1 VLVTTHNRSL
11 NLGASPHR
19 CFAYFFMRARIL
31 TVYALIFA
39 YLAGGIFAAPT
50 ITTQPNPA
58 INATSGW
65 TNVNFTVA
73 ATATSGTLSYQW
85 KKDGVALTN
94 GFVRSRTLSDGRVV
108 DSYVSGATGSTLTLV
123 NVSPSDAGSY
133 TVDVT
138 DSSTPPTVTSNAA
151 VLTVTD
157 TAPTLVNQSPATAAV
172 SEGGRAKLFFT
183 VNGSRPLNVQWFKD
197 GVALKGVNGSSTT
210 AYDIDNFSAAKAG
223 SYTVTVS
230 NAYGTVSLQP
240 MALQLAA
247 TKDPLDLFRWT
258 NPDPQG
264 NNLISV
270 NAVGGKL
277 VLVGRGG
284 AVISTVDG
292 QSGNIGTGGTGFT
305 ITTVS
310 YDAGRGVYLAGGGF
324 STLLRST
331 DAQNWT
337 PVGLTGVDE
346 SYNSSATNGDGTIIM
361 VGSDANVRPFRGLV
375 RITRDGGNTWTLPTS
390 TPAGWAAGSSTVQLT
405 SAAFGNGAFVVV
417 SSLGTA
423 FRSTDGGDTW
433 TQVTTGVTQPLQTV
447 AFGNGT
453 FVAVGNSGTII
464 RSTDSGVTW
473 TTQASTTTNNLIGV
487 NYLPASS
494 TWVAVGA
501 GATVRMSTDGGA
513 TWSTPAGTLAP
524 NATDFYSIAESG
536 ALTAITGQYGR
547 IFLRPV
553 ATTFDLN
560 GWEAA
565 GENVQIDQVSN
576 TNNGGFLNHVDWD
589 ANSNQ
594 FLAVGSTGHIL
605 SAQASG
611 SGWFRRA
618 QVTAGGFLTQWVRF
632 GNALLAS
639 GSSGSVLRSTDNGS
653 TWTAVTTSATGAQLN
668 GIAVGGG
675 RVVVVGAGGAVST
688 STDGTTWAAATSGV
702 TVPLRRVTYANGQFV
717 AVGGADNGSSIALLT
732 SPDGLNW
739 TIRTTGTT
747 GQLWGVDYADGAW
760 LAVGAASING
770 GGGFVLRSTDNGV
783 TWTRTDMPGM
793 SFLFSIRY
801 LNSRWIATG
810 SPAFIAAPNA
820 FAVSSD
826 GQNWTLKAVPAS
838 PNVNTLRSIAAS
850 PGGAYVLV
858 GNDATILTSGIL
870 PPIITSQPASSTV
883 GFNGGVSLVVSASSP
898 FPLTYQWRRNG
909 VNIPGA
915 TGNFYFVGNF
925 DSSKAGTYDVV
936 VTATR
941 TDGDG
946 NSETST
952 VTSAGAILTLG
963 SGSGVTVSDWNFNRA
978 KFWSLALPGRVT
990 AAPGGKVYATFN
1002 NGGFVNAV
1010 DGQLVGAVIRL
1021 NADGTRDTT
1030 FNIGTALADAYAV
1043 VPLSDGRVLVGGVAN
1058 DETAE
1063 TGQTLF
1069 RVFRFNADGSRDW
1082 NYFSPVFT
1090 AVPRYM
1096 TVQSDGK
1103 LLVAPGFGG
1112 FTNNGGLSGLVRL
1125 NENGSLDFSFQRPS
1139 FPPNNANPIFAQILV
1154 DGAGKIY
1161 IAGGFTSVNGAARAG
1176 VARLNSD
1183 GSLDTTYV
1191 PSGYTFGGQQIRGLG
1206 LQTQGA
1212 NAGKLIVAGGN
1223 MTVGG
1228 AARSVIR
1235 LGTDGA
1241 LDTTF
1246 GAVAPADVLGTA
1258 GVRPRLLN
1266 LLPDD
1271 RVMVVSDRIV
1281 RLTADGVVDSTYANP
1296 TLSTEIFWLETL
1308 ADGSVLFP
1316 PEFGTSIGGST
1327 PNTPV
1332 RLTPSGARD
1341 TTFNPGRFQ
1350 TAVYPRDYSVQS
1362 DGKVLVWGAFDTVNS
1377 SSRPGFARLNA
1388 DGSLDTLTLTGVNNL
1403 YTIASASVLS
1413 DGRLLAVTQTGSY
1426 RTNVAQGLARFN
1438 TDGTVDSSFVPAS
1451 GIDPANLY
1459 LLPDNKA
1466 LTWSATAQNLV
1477 NGNGVSFRRLTVD
1490 GAIDS
1495 SFTGLGSAVFGR
1507 VYRNPTTNAITEVV
1521 LGQFRIVGHY
1531 ADGRALAV
1539 ATVPDSA
1546 YAAGSTS
1553 LPVTLLR
1560 LNTDGTIDS
1569 TFNAPSINWLTQ
1581 AGFTTSFLDPVT
1593 NTTTQWNLRSVLG
1606 SPFSGVVPQTDG
1618 SVIVFGA
1625 FTNLGGNALPGIA
1638 RLTNTGA
1645 VDLTFSVGTGPE
1657 VRNPQGR
1664 NPLVQAVAVAADG
1677 KIWVAGNFDTF
1688 GGRSAPGLT
1697 RLNADGSV
1705 DTTFVAGARYVP
1717 FLGNGSRITFGSGG
1731 TVYLS
1736 GTFAT
1741 NSQNPD
1747 ALARLVAAPA
1757 ALSITN
1763 QPTNITVTA
1772 GQTINLGVQVPV
1784 GNYQWQWRRNGVAI
1798 PGATGGGYNIPN
1810 ASRADADR
1818 YDVVI
1823 TDGTNTVTSAPIIVR
1838 VAPTAYPGTLIP
1850 DVSFNPN
1857 PLSWSSRVNHAVQL
1871 GDGKWFVAGDFT
1883 SWNGTPRTFLAK
1895 LNADYSLDTSFV
1907 PPEFSGQV
1915 YAVAPAADG
1924 SVYVGGEFN
1933 RVGPHTVPGLVR
1945 LTSTGALDLTWGP
1958 QDNPPNASVVALA
1971 LTADNKL
1978 LVSRQFT
1985 LPSQVSVTGTSL
1997 LRRLNANGTLDTT
2010 FTVDI
2015 AANGQRL
2022 NSVIAEPS
2030 GAVAFAGVFSAVN
2043 GTTRYGLARVSSTG
2057 ALDTAFGGATGASSL
2072 LSTATATSST
2082 VFSLTRAADGRY
2094 LATGTFQSVGGV
2106 DRNRSVILNADGT
2119 VNTTYVPAAPNST
2132 VLGGSIQADGKV
2144 VLTGLFTQV
2153 GTSATYGMV
2162 RLAANGAIDTLYTGG
2177 APTVS
2182 SFAGTTA
2189 SRPMYLFPQADG
2201 TTALFGS
2208 FQSAFNQRRVGI
2220 AVVGTDNLLTATAP
2234 IPYRPAFSN
2243 NLYPRRDG
2251 RFDLFG
2257 SVETFGSTTGLNQA
2271 VRFNPNGTVDSS
2283 FPVGTGFTSNGL
2295 STFGIYRAV
2304 RLGDGGYVASG
2315 DFLGYNGTNRPRLLR
2330 LNSDGTADTAYNA
2343 PIPPATAI
2351 PAGPNQTI
2359 VQLLP
2364 LRGGAVLLGGFVS
2377 FNYNGTAITGQL
2389 ARINADGSRDTNF
2402 TVQLSSSNSPVPAI
2416 LNNSFEQADGK
2427 IVLAG
2432 SFTHYGPNSTTG
2444 NASSGLVRINADG
2457 TYDSTFAIGTGVS
2470 PGSVNFITGLSDG
2483 RLVVAGNFVTFNGAS
2498 VNRMVV
2504 LNANGS
2510 RDTTFTAP
2518 AGLNNIVSQVIPQED
2533 GKFLVFGDFTG
2544 TPTPG
2549 AVRLNANGTIDS
2561 SFALAGATGG
2571 FGSANRVVMA
2581 DDGSLYV
2588 HLNPVSVNYG
2598 APVALA
2604 RFATGTIAP
2613 ATIVTQPQSV
2623 TAGVGDSFYFSVTP
2637 GGNGPHTFQWFR
2649 NGTAIT
2655 GATGS
2660 ILRIA
2665 NATAAD
2671 LANYTV
2677 TVTNAAGSVTSN
2689 AAIVNAAPII
2699 LSQPAPRKV
2708 VQGGKLLLRFGVAG
2722 GGLTYTW
2729 TKNGTPVGGNSPDF
2743 VVDSAQPGDA
2753 GTYVATASGGLG
2765 TVQSNP
2771 VVVTVS
2777 APDAIL
2783 WNQFSEASTE
2793 QAPSRLFRDGQG
2805 NLYVPWSVS
2814 RNPDVAA
2821 GRLVGALAR
2830 FNENTGAL
2838 DLNFKLDRRLS
2849 RVSWMERQSDGK
2861 LLIAVQTNDT
2871 AYVVRTTDTGAIDPT
2886 FSATYFGRGI
2896 RFIKL
2901 QPDGKVIVAAVDSAL
2916 GGSVSTLAAALPGI
2930 YRLNSD
2936 GTLDGGFTPAI
2947 LNDFGNVFGPPEVD
2961 ASGRI
2966 YLAGGFTSVGG
2977 VARTNVARLNAD
2989 GTVDTAFA
2997 ATLPAGFGSVQ
3008 ARSVALQSDG
3018 RAVFFGDFRTTA
3030 RGTTQNAI
3038 FAIRFNTDGT
3048 YDSTFG
3054 QPLRLDLGI
3063 SFGRARFAVV
3073 HDDDSMV
3080 LVGDRLVRLTSNGVL
3095 DPSFTRIP
3103 FDREGFWVTRT
3114 GDGRYLVPDLTWINV
3129 NGVQQPVWGNGVAA
3143 FAADGTPDLSFQL
3156 GGYGRSAVPNSGRP
3170 LSNGDVWLA
3179 GSFNRYGALAVPG
3192 VAKFTSPTAAAP
3204 AQTMLPTGA
3213 DAFTIAN
3220 PNGYVTAAAGDQTYV
3235 VWNSGALARLNPD
3248 GSTDGSFVPVL
3259 PAGYNAAASSLFA
3272 APGGGV
3278 ILAQSSITAVSALAG
3293 NIGNA
3298 MLRLNSN
3305 GSRDPGFTPNLSSF
3319 AVVERTTPTSAP
3331 TRIATG
3337 GINVA
3342 QVLPDGRLLVIVSS
3356 IDGTLKIQRLNADG
3370 SLDSGFNA
3378 PSFGAI
3384 TPSIGFTTAT
3394 FDPVSGQTAQWNQA
3408 IYQASDL
3415 VRAAVQM
3422 PDGKVYVGGRFTLDG
3437 SPRGLV
3443 RLNTDG
3449 TLDTTFTGAGIA
3461 TTLTDVSPYVS
3472 ALTADAS
3479 GRLYVAGRFSSFNG
3493 TAVPGLFRLLP
3504 NGTLDAAWA
3513 PGFGV
3518 YELPT
3523 AAATLT
3529 VANNRLYVFGT
3540 VATSPTAQAT
3550 PYASVAL
3557 TFPPTI
3563 STQPAASVTL
3573 SDGSLLNLFVGVT
3586 GTGPFT
3592 YQWFLNGTA
3601 ITGATGSGY
3610 SVPQARA
3617 ANAGTYT
3624 VAVTSAGG
3632 TTVSNASTVTVNSAA
3647 PAFNAR
3653 GNIIGTFG
3661 YAVAAGTSAT
3671 LTANPAA
3678 GSLPITYQWR
3688 FNGVD
3693 IPGATNSTYTVL
3705 NWQPENAGAYSYR
3718 ATNAQGTATSPN
3730 ETFSVSPEAGL
3741 LWSNPR
3747 PTGNGLTGVIF
3758 ANNRFTI
3765 GGLRG
3770 TLLTSLDGLNWS
3782 AGNLTGTN
3790 NIAGFAFGNGTYV
3803 GIGTLGATYYSN
3815 DGLNWEPAAQ
3825 RPSAGAF
3832 NDVVYHL
3839 NRFVAVGT
3847 EGVVGTSTDGRNWTF
3862 GQVAGLAGGQLFSVM
3877 PDDDRYL
3884 VLTTTNKVLA
3894 STDGLT
3900 WTEVYTLPGEV
3911 NSIAGS
3917 TAPEGGAVVVGP
3929 QGRIYSTNDG
3939 VTWTQR
3945 TSGVTQ
3951 DFVTVRYLNNQYIAV
3966 GLLGTLV
3973 TSPDGITWTVRTSG
3987 TQSHLWDV
3995 DYGLG
4000 RYVVTGQGG
4009 NNGRNILTSTDGVTW
4024 TSSITGPYQGTHL
4037 LGVATNNTIT
4047 VAVGNGGAITTSTDL
4062 SAWTGRNA
4070 GTTGNLSDVV
4080 FGGGRFVAISSTNG
4094 AVTSSTDGLTW
4105 ALQTTTGLPA
4115 SGLQGIAYEAA
4126 TSSYVIVG
4134 DGGSIRT
4141 SPDLATWTTR
4151 TSPTGA
4157 QLRKVTVA
4165 NNKIVAVSGAGE
4177 IITADNSAAT
4187 WTRTQTSIGRP
4198 FNDVAFGNGVW
4209 VAVGQNA
4216 VYTSTDATT
4225 WTDSTFNAANLL
4237 AVEFIQ
4243 GNFIAFSNNHNYF
4256 TSTDGLTWQGRSSG
4270 AFDAMLDAAIVS
4282 TSSGLRFVGV
4292 GNFGTILTGGMP
4304 TMPGT
4309 RNISLV
4315 AGQALD
4321 LNAHVSGSPFPVTY
4335 TWTKGGTAL
4344 SGQTSYR
4351 YLVNSV
4357 APGDAGT
4364 YVVTAGNSFGA
4375 TTQTFIV
4382 TVNTPPSISA
4392 QPTSTNL
4399 PENGSVLLT
4408 VTAGG
4413 TGPFTYQWFR
4423 DGVALANQVASVL
4436 NVTAA
4441 GSYTVRVTSAFGT
4454 VTSSA
4459 AVVTVVPSAPVLFSS
4474 PSLNG
4479 TFGPV
4484 MASGTAA
4491 ALTPVIVQGTRPMT
4505 FQWSFN
4511 GTDIPGATNESY
4523 YLPAWTADRA
4533 GVYSVRATNAL
4544 GVSNTVAGER
4554 IHVTTEGGWR
4564 WRNPTPTGNGITRGA
4579 FINGQFL
4586 LGGLRGTILTS
4597 TDGLSWTP
4605 RTIPAQNNIFAF
4617 RYVGNRYVAMGSLNA
4632 IFTSP
4637 DAITWTPRN
4646 LGIDGVASQL
4656 QDMTLGANGRLVAVG
4671 TAGVTA
4677 RSDDAG
4683 ETWTVGSLGAGVTD
4697 SVTGATFTLNR
4708 YFAASLNA
4716 GRIFSSP
4723 DGISWTATTVPATSL
4738 RGLAYGAGRL
4748 VAVGGAG
4755 AIVTSADGTTWA
4767 ATPSGTTNDLLGVNF
4782 LNGRFIAVGV
4792 LGTILTSTDGLT
4804 WTTRASAGNQSLLQ
4818 NTTFG
4823 NGRYVIVGQA
4833 GPTGR
4838 AILTST
4844 DAVNW
4849 TVTIGG
4855 PRQGTNLNAVAA
4867 SSSTVVAVGNAAAVV
4882 SSTDKVTWTDRTAG
4896 AASTV
4901 ALNDVVYNT
4910 TEGRFVAVGT
4920 GGVVTAST
4928 DGATWALQSTSSV
4941 ISGISLLGLTVSPAI
4956 EGGTGYV
4963 AVGTGGSIFTT
4974 TNFGSSTTWI
4984 RRTSGTTA
4992 QLRKVIYGGGLHVAV
5007 GQSGTVVTSA
5017 DAATWT
5023 ARTSGTTVQFNDVA
5037 FGSSAFVAVGGSG
5050 TVVRSIDGTSWS
5062 VVPSFTTANLV
5073 SVKFHDGVF
5082 IATSNSAGNAY
5093 YVSTDGLTW
5102 SGRITGAFDPLL
5114 DTESFQGEVV
5124 GVGAFGTIMTA
5135 GTPIVEG
5142 VNTTLTA
5149 TAGTSVRLHF
5159 PTWNSAEPVNYTWT
5173 KDSTAVS
5180 GAPNGPTL
5188 VIPVVDSSHA
5198 GVYRIT
5204 ASNSKGA
5211 TQSATITLALN
5222 IPLSISAHPQPQTA
5236 LVGGSASFSVTA
5248 TGTPAPTYQ
5257 WRRNGLDL
5265 IGQTGSTLNLSN
5277 LQLSDTGSIT
5287 VAVRNAFGTVVSNP
5301 AALTVNP
5308 IAPVIQGPLSAF
5320 AVANV
5325 AFTYQIGTNATPA
5338 TFSATGLPA
5347 GLTLNAATGVISG
5360 TPTVAP
5366 GTYNVQVT
5374 ATNVT
5379 SSDTQ
5384 TLVLTVQAPAPV
5396 ITSLAAVGARVGVA
5410 FSYTITATNSPT
5422 SFLAFSLPPGL
5433 TLSGATISG
5442 TPTAAGFYS
5451 ALVAAANATGLGS
5464 QPLAIQV
5471 APPLNAPVYS
5481 GPVNL
5486 SGTAG
5491 SAFTFTPNFGAGVA
5505 SWALVN
5511 LPEGGASTLPTGIT
5525 LNTSTGVISGT
5536 TTQSGTF
5543 RIALQATSTDGVAT
5557 TQVLSFTFNPPASA
5571 PLVTSSGSASGTVG
5585 SAFSFSVLTNPTAT
5599 TFAATGLPAGLTI
5612 NTSTGVISGTP
5623 TEPGISTVSLTVGNL
5638 TGSSTTPLTINI
5650 NSSALAPVITNVPV
5664 AQGTVGTAFNFAI
5677 TASNSPTAFVVTSGS
5692 LPAGLTLNGTT
5703 GVITGTPTAAGQVR
5717 TWIAAS
5723 NVAGGRGP
5731 AVEMLFDLARALTVP
5746 VITSNGSAAGQ
5757 VGKPFQYQTVAT
5769 NSPTSY
5775 AVTGTLPAGLTFNT
5789 TTGVLSGLPSAET
5802 TVPVDV
5808 TLTATNGDGTSGPK
5822 VLSITIAPPPA
5833 TPRITSSLTAGGR
5846 SGVAF
5851 SYQITASENPTS
5863 YASGELPAG
5872 LTLNT
5877 TTGAISGTPTVAGTF
5892 DVAIRAANAAGL
5904 GQASTLTLTLA
5915 APLAAP
5921 AITSNPT
5928 ADAKVGV
5935 LFSYQITATNSPT
5948 GFNLTGTLPP
5958 GLSLNTATGVISGNP
5973 ADNPGL
5979 FIVTLTAANNTGTS
5993 QPQQLILNVAPADN
6007 TPVITSATSATGQVG
6022 VAFSY
6027 QITATNVPN
6036 TSPLPAST
6044 FLDAVG
6050 LPPGLAVNPSTGLIQ
6065 GTPNTAGT
6073 FTTTLVG
6080 INPNGTGPMRSLTI
6094 TVSPA
6099 ATAPVIGG
6107 SLAVNAQAGTAFSY
6121 QIVASNNPTSYGALD
6136 GPVWLGVNTAT
6147 GVLGGTP
6154 TGPGTFALRLTAS
6167 NSGGTSNEAQLLLT
6181 VFAAPNTPVVNSTNA
6196 ATGRVGQA
6204 FSYQIAAT
6212 NTPTSYLASGMPPG
6226 LTLDAATGIISGTP
6240 TRSDTYLV
6248 KISAVNAN
6256 GEGNPVTLTITISP
6270 SLVLAGG

>member
-1 VLVTTHNRSL
+1 
-11 NLGASPHR
+11 
-19 CFAYFFMRARIL
+19 MRVRIL
-31 TVYALIFA
+31 SVYALIFA
-39 YLAGGIFAAPT
+39 YLTGGMFAAT
-50 ITTQPNPA
+50 ITVQPTA
-58 INATSGW
+58 VINATSGW
-65 TNVNFTVA
+65 TNVSIPVT
-73 ATATSGTLSYQW
+73 ATATSGTLTYQW

-94 GFVRSRTLSDGRVV
+94 GLLRTRTLSDGRVIET
-108 DSYVSGATGSTLTLV
+108 YVTGATGATLTLI
-123 NVSPSDAGSY
+123 NVSPTDSGSY
-133 TVDVT
+133 TVDVA
-138 DSSTPPTVTSNAA
+138 DASADPIRISNAS
-151 VLTVTD
+151 VVTVTD
-157 TAPTLVNQSPATAAV
+157 TAPTLVNQSPATAAI

-210 AYDIDNFSAAKAG
+210 AYDLDQFSAAKAG

-264 NNLISV
+264 NNLTSV
-270 NAVGGKL
+270 NSVGGKL

-284 AVISTVDG
+284 AVVSTVDG
-292 QSGNIGTGGTGFT
+292 QSGNIGTGGTGYSLS
-305 ITTVS
+305 TVS

-346 SYNSSATNGDGTIIM
+346 SYNGSATDGAGTIIM
-361 VGSDANVRPFRGLV
+361 AGVDANVRPFRGLV

-390 TPAGWAAGSSTVQLT
+390 IPAGWAAGSTTFQLT
-405 SAAFGNGAFVVV
+405 SAAFGNGTFVVV
-417 SSLGTA
+417 SSVGTA
-423 FRSTDGGDTW
+423 FRSTDGGNTW
-433 TQVTTGVTQPLQTV
+433 TQATTGTTQPLQTV

-453 FVAVGNSGTII
+453 FMAVGNNGTII
-464 RSTDSGVTW
+464 RSTDNGVTW
-473 TTQASTTTNNLIGV
+473 TVQTSTTASTLIGV
-487 NYLPASS
+487 NYLSSSS
-494 TWVAVGA
+494 TWVAVGV
-501 GATVRMSTDGGA
+501 GAVVRMSTDNGT
-513 TWSTPAGTLAP
+513 TWTTPAGTLAP
-524 NATDFYSIAESG
+524 NATDFYSIAENG
-536 ALTAITGQYGR
+536 TLTAITGQYGR

-560 GWEAA
+560 GWQTA
-565 GENVQIDQVSN
+565 GNNLQTDQVSN

-589 ANSNQ
+589 ATSNQ
-594 FLAVGSTGHIL
+594 FFAVGSTGHIL
-605 SAQASG
+605 SSPASG
-611 SGWFRRA
+611 SDWSRRG
-618 QVTAGGFLTQWVRF
+618 QITAGGFLTQWVRS
-632 GNALLAS
+632 GSALIAS
-639 GSSGSVLRSTDNGS
+639 GSSGNVLRSTDNGS
-653 TWTAVTTSATGAQLN
+653 TWTAVATTATNAQLTS
-668 GIAVGGG
+668 IAVGAG
-675 RVVVVGAGGAVST
+675 RVVAVAQNGAITT
-688 STDGTTWAAATSGV
+688 STDGGLTWSAVTSGV
-702 TVPLRRVTYANGQFV
+702 SVPFRRVTYANGQFI
-717 AVGGADNGSSIALLT
+717 AVGGADNGSSILLMT
-732 SPDGLNW
+732 SPDGLAW
-739 TIRTTGTT
+739 TTRTTGTT
-747 GQLWGVDYADGAW
+747 GQLWGIDYADGAW
-760 LAVGAASING
+760 LAVGAANING
-770 GGGFVLRSTDNGV
+770 GGGFVLRSTDNGA
-783 TWTRTDMPGM
+783 TWTRTEMAGM
-793 SFLFSIRY
+793 GFLFSIRY
-801 LNSRWIATG
+801 LNNRWIVTG
-810 SPAFIAAPNA
+810 SPSFTAAPNA
-820 FAVSSD
+820 LAVSSD
-826 GQNWTLKAVPAS
+826 GQNWTLKAVPAA
-838 PNVNTLRSIAAS
+838 PNINTLRGIAAS
-850 PGGAYVLV
+850 PAGAFVAV
-858 GNDATILTSGIL
+858 GNDATILTSSIL

-883 GFNGGVSLVVSASSP
+883 GFNGGVSLIVSANSP

-909 VNIPGA
+909 VNLPGA
-915 TGNFYFVGNF
+915 TNNFLFVGNF

-936 VTATR
+936 ITATR

-946 NSETST
+946 NTETSSI
-952 VTSAGAILTLG
+952 TSAGAILTLG

-1021 NADGTRDTT
+1021 NADGTRDTS
-1030 FNIGTALADAYAV
+1030 FNIGAELVDAWAV
-1043 VPLSDGRVLVGGVAN
+1043 VPLADGRVLVSGVASS
-1058 DETAE
+1058 ESSE
-1063 TGQTLF
+1063 TGQPIF

-1082 NYFSPVFT
+1082 SFFSPAFT
-1090 AVPRYM
+1090 GIIRYM
-1096 TVQSDGK
+1096 TLQSDGK
-1103 LLVAPGFGG
+1103 LLVTPSAGS
-1112 FTNNGGLSGLVRL
+1112 FTNNGGLSNLVRL
-1125 NENGSLDFSFQRPS
+1125 NQDGSQDFTFTI
-1139 FPPNNANPIFAQILV
+1139 PNFNTTNPIFANIVV

-1161 IAGGFTSVNGAARAG
+1161 IGGTFNSVNGTARPG

-1183 GSLDTTYV
+1183 GTLDGTYN

-1212 NAGKLIVAGGN
+1212 NAGKLIVAGGTL
-1223 MTVGG
+1223 TVGG

-1235 LGTDGA
+1235 LNTDGA
-1241 LDTTF
+1241 LDSTF
-1246 GAVAPADVLGTA
+1246 ATVAPATVLGA
-1258 GVRPRLLN
+1258 NGVRPRLLN
-1266 LLPDD
+1266 MLGDD
-1271 RVMVVSDRIV
+1271 RMMVVADRIV
-1281 RLTADGVVDSTYANP
+1281 RLAADGTVDTTYANP
-1296 TLSTEIFWLETL
+1296 TLSTEIFWIETL
-1308 ADGSVLFP
+1308 ADGSVIFP

-1350 TAVYPRDYSVQS
+1350 TAVYPRDYFVQS

-1377 SSRPGFARLNA
+1377 SARPGFARLNA
-1388 DGSLDTLTLTGVNNL
+1388 DGSLDNLTLTGVNNL
-1403 YTIASASVLS
+1403 YTIASASVLT
-1413 DGRLLAVTQTGSY
+1413 DGRLLAVTQTGTY
-1426 RTNVAQGLARFN
+1426 RTNVAQGLTRFN
-1438 TDGTVDSSFVPAS
+1438 PDGTVDSSFVPAA

-1477 NGNGVSFRRLTVD
+1477 NGNGVSFRRLAID
-1490 GAIDS
+1490 GSIDS
-1495 SFTGLGSAVFGR
+1495 SFTGLGSAVIGR
-1507 VYRNPTTNAITEVV
+1507 VYRNATTNVITEVV

-1531 ADGRALAV
+1531 ADGRTLAV

-1560 LNTDGTIDS
+1560 LNTDGTIDT
-1569 TFNAPSINWLTQ
+1569 TFNAPSINWLTS
-1581 AGFTTSFLDPVT
+1581 AGFTTPLLDPVT
-1593 NTTTQWNLRSVLG
+1593 NTTSQWNLRSVLG

-1625 FTNLGGNALPGIA
+1625 FTNLGGNAAPGIA

-1717 FLGNGSRITFGSGG
+1717 FLGNGSRITFGAGG
-1731 TVYLS
+1731 NVYLS

-1741 NSQNPD
+1741 NSQTPD

-1763 QPTNITVTA
+1763 QPTNINVTA

-1798 PGATGGGYNIPN
+1798 PGATGGGYSIPN
-1810 ASRADADR
+1810 ATRADADR

-1823 TDGTNTVTSAPIIVR
+1823 TDGTNTVTSAPIIVT

-1850 DVSFNPN
+1850 DTSFNPN

-1915 YAVAPAADG
+1915 YAIAPAADG

-1933 RVGPHTVPGLVR
+1933 RVGSQTVPGLVR

-1985 LPSQVSVTGTSL
+1985 LSGQVSVTGTSL

-2022 NSVIAEPS
+2022 NSLIAEPS
-2030 GAVAFAGVFSAVN
+2030 GAVAFAGVFTAVN

-2057 ALDTAFGGATGASSL
+2057 ALDTAFGGATGASSA

-2119 VNTTYVPAAPNST
+2119 VNATYVPAAPNST

-2177 APTVS
+2177 APTVT
-2182 SFAGTTA
+2182 SFATSTA
-2189 SRPMYLFPQADG
+2189 SRTMHVFPQSDG
-2201 TTALFGS
+2201 TTALFGN

-2234 IPYRPAFSN
+2234 IPYRPSFSN

-2257 SVETFGSTTGLNQA
+2257 SVESFGSTTGLNQA

-2315 DFLGYNGTNRPRLLR
+2315 DFLGYNGTSRPRLLR
-2330 LNSDGTADTAYNA
+2330 LKSDGTADTAYNA
-2343 PIPPATAI
+2343 PIAPATAI

-2364 LRGGAVLLGGFVS
+2364 LRGGAVLLGGFTS
-2377 FNYNGTAITGQL
+2377 FSYNGTAITGQL

-2402 TVQLSSSNSPVPAI
+2402 TVQLSSSNSPVPAL

-2427 IVLAG
+2427 VVLAG

-2470 PGSVNFITGLSDG
+2470 PGSVNFITGLPDG

-2561 SFALAGATGG
+2561 SFALAGLTGG

-2637 GGNGPHTFQWFR
+2637 GGSGPHTFQWFR

-2699 LSQPAPRKV
+2699 LSQPAPRV
-2708 VQGGKLLLRFGVAG
+2708 LQVGSKLLLRFGVAG
-2722 GGLTYTW
+2722 GGVNYSW
-2729 TKNGTPVGGNSPDF
+2729 TKNGTPVGGNSADL
-2743 VVDSAQPGDA
+2743 VVDPVQLGDA
-2753 GTYVATASGGLG
+2753 GTYVCTATNGLG
-2765 TVQSNP
+2765 SVQSSAT
-2771 VVVTVS
+2771 VVTVTT
-2777 APDAIL
+2777 PDAIL
-2783 WNQFSEASTE
+2783 WTQFNEFAGE
-2793 QAPSRLFRDGQG
+2793 QAPARLFRDGQG
-2805 NLYVPWSVS
+2805 KLYVPWSVS

-2821 GRLVGALAR
+2821 GRLMGALAR
-2830 FNENTGAL
+2830 FDESTGVL
-2838 DLNFKLDRRLS
+2838 DTTFKLDRRYV
-2849 RVSWMERQSDGK
+2849 RVSSLERQPDGK
-2861 LLIAVQTNDT
+2861 LLIAT
-2871 AYVVRTTDTGAIDPT
+2871 VVGDAAVVIRTSDTGVVDPT
-2886 FSATYFGRGI
+2886 FTPTYFGRSI

-2901 QPDGKVIVAAVDSAL
+2901 QSDGKVIVAAVDNPVTS
-2916 GGSVSTLAAALPGI
+2916 SVSTLAASAPAI
-2930 YRLNSD
+2930 HRLNSD
-2936 GTLDGGFTPAI
+2936 GTLDTGFTPAV
-2947 LNDFGNVFGPPEVD
+2947 LNAFGLVFGPPEVD
-2961 ASGRI
+2961 SSGRI
-2966 YLAGGFTSVGG
+2966 YLAGAFSSVNGT
-2977 VARTNVARLNAD
+2977 ARTNVARLNAD
-2989 GTVDTAFA
+2989 GSLDATFA
-2997 ATLPAGFGSVQ
+2997 ATLPAGFVSVQ

-3018 RAVFFGDFRTTA
+3018 RAVFFGDFRYTG
-3030 RGTTQNAI
+3030 RGTTTDQI
-3038 FAIRFNTDGT
+3038 MAIRFGTDGAFDT
-3048 YDSTFG
+3048 TFA
-3054 QPLRLDLGI
+3054 QPLRTELGLA
-3063 SFGRARFAVV
+3063 FGRARYAVV
-3073 HDDDSMV
+3073 NSDDSIV
-3080 LVGDRLVRLTSNGVL
+3080 LVGERLSKISANGTP
-3095 DPSFTRIP
+3095 DNTFSRFA

-3114 GDGRYLVPDLTWINV
+3114 ANGRYLVPDITWVTV
-3129 NGVQQPVWGNGVAA
+3129 NGIQQPVWGNGVAA
-3143 FAADGTPDLSFQL
+3143 FNADGTPDFSFQL
-3156 GGYGRSAVPNSGRP
+3156 GGYGRSAVANTGRA
-3170 LSNGDVWLA
+3170 LSTGEVWLS
-3179 GSFNRYGALAVPG
+3179 GTFNRYGGTYVPG
-3192 VAKFTSPTAAAP
+3192 VAKFASPTALASGQAAAP
-3204 AQTMLPTGA
+3204 SGTPAYVALPT
-3213 DAFTIAN
+3213 
-3220 PNGYVTAAAGDQTYV
+3220 GYVTAASGDLTYA
-3235 VWNSGALARLNPD
+3235 VWGNGTFVRLNANGTLD
-3248 GSTDGSFVPVL
+3248 STFVPVL
-3259 PAGYNAAASSLFA
+3259 PAGYNVGAATLYS
-3272 APGGGV
+3272 APAGRV
-3278 ILAQSSITAVSALAG
+3278 ILAQGSVSVSSALAG
-3293 NIGNA
+3293 SIGDS
-3298 MLRLNSN
+3298 MFRLNAD
-3305 GSRDPGFTPNLSSF
+3305 GTRDTSFSANLSSF
-3319 AVVERTTPTSAP
+3319 AVVERPTPTSAP
-3331 TRIATG
+3331 TMIRTG
-3337 GINVA
+3337 GLNVA
-3342 QVLPDGRLLVIVSS
+3342 QVLNDGRVLIIVSAV
-3356 IDGTLKIQRLNADG
+3356 DGSLKLQRLNADG
-3370 SLDSGFNA
+3370 SLDTGFNT
-3378 PSFGAI
+3378 PSFGTI
-3384 TPSIGFTTAT
+3384 TPSVGFTTVT
-3394 FDPVSGQTAQWNQA
+3394 FDPASNTSAQWNISTYSA
-3408 IYQASDL
+3408 DDL
-3415 VRAAVQM
+3415 VRTAVQT
-3422 PDGKVYVGGRFTLDG
+3422 PDGKVYVGGRFSLAG

-3443 RLNTDG
+3443 RLNADG
-3449 TLDTTFTGAGIA
+3449 TLDTTFTGTGIA
-3461 TTLTDVSPYVS
+3461 TTFTDAGPFVG
-3472 ALTADAS
+3472 ALAVDS
-3479 GRLYVAGRFSSFNG
+3479 GGRVYVAGRFSSFNG
-3493 TAVPGLFRLLP
+3493 TNVPGLFRLAA
-3504 NGTLDAAWA
+3504 NGTLDTTWA

-3518 YELPT
+3518 LDVPST
-3523 AAATLT
+3523 SVNLA
-3529 VANNRLYVFGT
+3529 VANNRLYAFGT
-3540 VATSPTAQAT
+3540 VGTDATALPA

-3563 STQPAASVTL
+3563 TTQPAASVAVP
-3573 SDGSLLNLFVGVT
+3573 DGGSLNLFVSAS

-3592 YQWFLNGTA
+3592 YQWYLNGQ
-3601 ITGATGSGY
+3601 IISGATQAGY
-3610 SVPQARA
+3610 SVAPARS

-3632 TTVSNASTVTVNSAA
+3632 TTVSNASTVTINSSA

-3661 YAVAAGTSAT
+3661 YAVTAGTSAT

-3693 IPGATNSTYTVL
+3693 IPGATSPTYTIT
-3705 NWQPENAGAYSYR
+3705 NWQPANAGAYSYR
-3718 ATNAQGTATSPN
+3718 ATNAQGTATSPD

-3747 PTGNGLTGVIF
+3747 PTGNGTTGVIF

-3765 GGLRG
+3765 GGVRG

-3790 NIAGFAFGNGTYV
+3790 NIAAFAFGNGTHV

-3815 DGLNWEPAAQ
+3815 DGLNWEPTAQ
-3825 RPSAGAF
+3825 RPSAGVF
-3832 NDVVYHL
+3832 NDVAFGL

-3862 GQVAGLAGGQLFSVM
+3862 GQVAGLAGQQLFGVVF
-3877 PDDDRYL
+3877 DDDRYL
-3884 VLTTTNKVLA
+3884 ALTTTNKILA

-3900 WTEVYTLPGEV
+3900 WTEAYSLPAAV
-3911 NSIAGS
+3911 NSIALS
-3917 TAPEGGAVVVGP
+3917 TAPTGGAVVVGSN
-3929 QGRIYSTNDG
+3929 GSIYSTADG
-3939 VTWTQR
+3939 VTWTSR
-3945 TSGVTQ
+3945 TSGTTQ
-3951 DFVTVRYLNNQYIAV
+3951 ELINVRYLNNQYIAV
-3966 GLLGTLV
+3966 GTLGTLL
-3973 TSPDGITWTVRTSG
+3973 TSPDGVTWTARTSG
-3987 TQSHLWDV
+3987 TQSNLWSV

-4000 RYVVTGQGG
+4000 RYVVTGQAG

-4024 TSSITGPYQGTHL
+4024 TSSITGPFQATHL
-4037 LGVATNNTIT
+4037 LGIATNNTVT
-4047 VAVGNGGAITTSTDL
+4047 VAVGNGGAILSSTDL
-4062 SAWTGRNA
+4062 TAWTGRNA

-4080 FGGGRFVAISSTNG
+4080 FGGGRFVAISSSNG

-4115 SGLQGIAYEAA
+4115 SGLQGITYETA

-4134 DGGSIRT
+4134 DGGLIRT

-4165 NNKIVAVSGAGE
+4165 NGKIVAVSGAGE

-4187 WTRTQTSIGRP
+4187 WTRTLTSIGRP
-4198 FNDVAFGNGVW
+4198 FNDVAFGNGTW
-4209 VAVGQNA
+4209 VAVGANA

-4225 WTDSTFNAANLL
+4225 WTENTFNAANLL
-4237 AVEFIQ
+4237 AVKFIQ
-4243 GNFIAFSNNHNYF
+4243 GNFIALSNNHTYF
-4256 TSTDGLTWQGRSSG
+4256 TSTDGLTWQGRSTG
-4270 AFDAMLDAAIVS
+4270 AFDPLLDAVSVS
-4282 TSSGLRFVGV
+4282 TSGGTRFVGV
-4292 GNFGTILTGGMP
+4292 GNFGTILTGGTP
-4304 TMPGT
+4304 TMPGA

-4315 AGQALD
+4315 VGQALD
-4321 LNAHVSGSPFPVTY
+4321 LNAHVSGSPVPVTY
-4335 TWTKGGTAL
+4335 AWTKGGTAI

-4351 YLVNSV
+4351 YLVDSTTT
-4357 APGDAGT
+4357 ADAGT
-4364 YVVTAGNSFGA
+4364 YVVTATNAFGF
-4375 TTQTFIV
+4375 TSQTFIV
-4382 TVNTPPSISA
+4382 SVNTPPSITT
-4392 QPTSTNL
+4392 QPATMNL
-4399 PENGSVLLT
+4399 PENGNVTLS

-4423 DGVALANQVASVL
+4423 DGVALTNETGSSLVVF
-4436 NVTAA
+4436 TG
-4441 GSYTVRVTSAFGT
+4441 GSYTVRVTSSFGT
-4454 VTSSA
+4454 VTSNA
-4459 AVVTVVPSAPVLFSS
+4459 AVVTVVPTAPVLTATASVT
-4474 PSLNG
+4474 G

-4484 MASGTAA
+4484 MAAGTAA
-4491 ALTPVIVQGTRPMT
+4491 ALSPSITQGSRPMT

-4511 GTDIPGATNESY
+4511 GTDIPGATNEFY
-4523 YLPAWTADRA
+4523 YLPTWTPDRA
-4533 GVYSVRATNAL
+4533 GVYSVRAANAQ
-4544 GVSNTVAGER
+4544 GASNTVVGET

-4564 WRNPTPTGNGITRGA
+4564 WRNPTPTGNGITRVA
-4579 FINGQFL
+4579 FVNGQFL
-4586 LGGLRGTILTS
+4586 LGGLRGTILAS
-4597 TDGLSWTP
+4597 SDGVSWTP
-4605 RTIPAQNNIFAF
+4605 RIIPAQNNVFAF
-4617 RYVGNRYVAMGSLNA
+4617 RYVGNRYVAMASLNA
-4632 IFTSP
+4632 IFTST

-4646 LGIDGVASQL
+4646 LGIDGTVSQL

-4708 YFAASLNA
+4708 YFAASLSA

-4723 DGISWTATTVPATSL
+4723 DGISWTSTTVPATAL

-4748 VAVGGAG
+4748 VAVGAAG
-4755 AIVTSADGTTWA
+4755 AIVTSADGTTWT
-4767 ATPSGTTNDLLGVNF
+4767 ATTSGTTNDLLGVNF

-4792 LGTILTSTDGLT
+4792 LGTILTSNDGLT
-4804 WTTRASAGNQSLLQ
+4804 WTTRAAAGNQSGLQ
-4818 NTTFG
+4818 NTAFG
-4823 NGRYVIVGQA
+4823 NGRYVVVGQ
-4833 GPTGR
+4833 GGSTGR
-4838 AILTST
+4838 VILTST

-4849 TVTIGG
+4849 TFAIGG

-4867 SSSTVVAVGNAAAVV
+4867 SSSTVVAVGNAGAIV
-4882 SSTDKVTWTDRTAG
+4882 SSADKVSWTDRASG
-4896 AASTV
+4896 VASTLP
-4901 ALNDVVYNT
+4901 LNDVIYNS
-4910 TEGRFVAVGT
+4910 TEGRFVAVGN
-4920 GGVVTAST
+4920 GGAITASS

-4941 ISGISLLGLTVSPAI
+4941 ISTTALFGITTSPNIA
-4956 EGGTGYV
+4956 GGAGYV
-4963 AVGTGGSIFTT
+4963 VVGNGGSIFTT
-4974 TNFGSSTTWI
+4974 TNFGASTTWT
-4984 RRTSGTTA
+4984 RRTSNTTA
-4992 QLRKVIYGGGLHVAV
+4992 LLRKAVYAGGLHVAV
-5007 GQSGTVVTSA
+5007 GSNGALVTSA
-5017 DAATWT
+5017 DAVTWTLRTTGTTATLNDVAYGSGAYLAVGLNGTVLRSTDGATWT
-5023 ARTSGTTVQFNDVA
+5023 AVPRFTAANLVGVKFIDGQFLATSAG
-5037 FGSSAFVAVGGSG
+5037 FGSS
-5050 TVVRSIDGTSWS
+5050 
-5062 VVPSFTTANLV
+5062 
-5073 SVKFHDGVF
+5073 
-5082 IATSNSAGNAY
+5082 Y
-5093 YVSTDGLTW
+5093 YVSSDGLNW
-5102 SGRITGAFDPLL
+5102 RGRIYGSFDPIV
-5114 DTESFQGEVV
+5114 DIEPFQNEVV
-5124 GVGAFGTIMTA
+5124 GVGQFGTILTA
-5135 GTPIVEG
+5135 GAPAVEG
-5142 VNTTLTA
+5142 ADTTLTA

-5173 KDSTAVS
+5173 KDGGPVPS
-5180 GAPNGPTL
+5180 APNGPTL

-5211 TQSATITLALN
+5211 TQSAAITLALN

-5347 GLTLNAATGVISG
+5347 GLTLNSATGVISG

-5422 SFLAFSLPPGL
+5422 SYLAFSLPPGL

-5511 LPEGGASTLPTGIT
+5511 LPEGGASTLPAGIT

-5543 RIALQATSTDGVAT
+5543 RIALRATSTDGVAT

-5746 VITSNGSAAGQ
+5746 AITSNGSAAGQ

-5808 TLTATNGDGTSGPK
+5808 TLTATNGDGTSAPK
-5822 VLSITIAPPPA
+5822 VLTITIAPPPA

-5851 SYQITASENPTS
+5851 SYQITASETPTS

-5904 GQASTLTLTLA
+5904 GQASTLTITLA

-5993 QPQQLILNVAPADN
+5993 QPQQLIINVAPADN

-6154 TGPGTFALRLTAS
+6154 TGPGTFSLRLTAS
-6167 NSGGTSNEAQLLLT
+6167 NSGGTSNTAQLLLT
-6181 VFAAPNTPVVNSTNA
+6181 VFAAPNTPVVNSGNVE
-6196 ATGRVGQA
+6196 TGRVGQA
-6204 FSYQIAAT
+6204 FSYQITAT